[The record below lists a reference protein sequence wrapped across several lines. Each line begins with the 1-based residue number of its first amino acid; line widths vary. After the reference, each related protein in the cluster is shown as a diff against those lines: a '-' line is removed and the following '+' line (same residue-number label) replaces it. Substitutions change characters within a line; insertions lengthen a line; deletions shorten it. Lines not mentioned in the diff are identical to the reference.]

1 MNLITFDLETFTMD
15 QFRFIK
21 IHTWIESLGHKQQQ
35 QQQQQITLKLA
46 DEKEIPL
53 FYKPQK
59 LSEPSTNFNSLL
71 SMVDK
76 RAWRGI
82 SKAILF

>member
-1 MNLITFDLETFTMD
+1 MNLISFDLETFTMD
-15 QFRFIK
+15 KFRFIK
-21 IHTWIESLGHKQQQ
+21 IHTWIGSLGYKQQQQ
-35 QQQQQITLKLA
+35 QQQQQITLKLV
-46 DEKEIPL
+46 DEKEISF
-53 FYKPQK
+53 FYKALK
-59 LSEPSTNFNSLL
+59 PSIKYFNSLL